1 MLRSIRRIVPLA
13 MLQLQRRHLRQSQ
26 SRQRTEG
33 RSRTTADDLQ
43 LTCPYRATSLHQ
55 LPAQA
60 QMLKARREENLQRCM
75 GVVAMKSDWI
85 RIAAEGAAALSME
98 AAAAVAAALAMEAA
112 AETAMP
118 QPRATPL
125 PRFRTM
131 GLATMSS
138 SSAHPRLRLA
148 DHGRALL
155 VSPAWPDAWPPAASA
170 FLSRGNVTALHL
182 RRAAEG
188 AAETSEAVATAESEV
203 AFHLRRPAED
213 AAERQQATSEA
224 TATAES
230 GTARQLRRAA
240 VGAAERQQA
249 TSEATAT
256 AESGTARQLRRAAD
270 GGAALRRSTMLH
282 PPRKVGGALQLRQPR
297 RSRTAAD
304 GGAALQ
310 LQRQQS

>member
-60 QMLKARREENLQRCM
+60 QMLKPRREENLQRCM
-75 GVVAMKSDWI
+75 GV
-85 RIAAEGAAALSME
+85 AEGAAALSME

-148 DHGRALL
+148 DHGRTLL

-240 VGAAERQQA
+240 VGDAERQQA

>member
-43 LTCPYRATSLHQ
+43 LTCPYRTTSLHQ

-75 GVVAMKSDWI
+75 GVVTMKSYRI
-85 RIAAEGAAALSME
+85 RIAAEGA
-98 AAAAVAAALAMEAA
+98 
-112 AETAMP
+112 T
-118 QPRATPL
+118 
-125 PRFRTM
+125 
-131 GLATMSS
+131 
-138 SSAHPRLRLA
+138 
-148 DHGRALL
+148 LL
-155 VSPAWPDAWPPAASA
+155 VSPAWPETWPPAASA

-188 AAETSEAVATAESEV
+188 AAETQQPIAKSEAGTTAEREV
-203 AFHLRRPAED
+203 ALGRSHGPNRTLRE
-213 AAERQQATSEA
+213 ATSEA
-224 TATAES
+224 TTTAES
-230 GTARQLRRAA
+230 GTALQLRRAD
-240 VGAAERQQA
+240 VGDAETMQHGTAA
-249 TSEATAT
+249 TSAVTG
-256 AESGTARQLRRAAD
+256 GTALRLRRAAD
-270 GGAALRRSTMLH
+270 GGAALQ
-282 PPRKVGGALQLRQPR
+282 PRNVGGALQLRQPR
-297 RSRTAAD
+297 RVGHETQQTRRARTAAD